1 MYMKSF
7 FKSILVYVLTF
18 LARATLAIFKPKI
31 IAITGNIGK
40 TSTKDA
46 ISAVMAKQYLVRGS
60 HKSFNSEIGVPLT
73 ILGEDNQWGNV
84 FGWIA
89 VCVRATLRLIVRE
102 EYPTWLI
109 LEVGA
114 DKPNDI
120 RTITEWLR
128 PHIVVLTQFGEVP
141 VHIENFKNDRD
152 LVIKEKAYLPQ
163 ALKKN
168 GIFIFYGDDLD
179 TQGIAQH
186 IQHAQMTFGFRDT
199 NTVQI
204 LETKI
209 MYTDKGIVK
218 GMEYIIKTPHAGII
232 TIQKEG
238 FLGNTYAS
246 ACAAACVIAQVC
258 GVESKYI
265 QDALTAYVPEAGRM
279 RIIEGIKNTILI
291 DDTYNAAPK
300 AMQHAL
306 DTLGAID
313 TPHKKIAIL
322 GDMLELGK
330 HTEKAHRNIGA
341 KVASVAHILIT
352 VGIRARFIV
361 TGALDAGMK
370 DDQIFQFE
378 NSRSA
383 GKFAESLIQ
392 EGDII
397 LLKASQG
404 IRMERATE
412 ELLRYPE
419 FKSALLPRQ
428 SNEWQKR

>member
-1 MYMKSF
+1 MKSF
-7 FKSILVYVLTF
+7 FKSILVYVLTL
-18 LARATLAIFKPKI
+18 LARATLAIYKPKI

-46 ISAVMAKQYLVRGS
+46 VSAVMATQYLARGS
-60 HKSFNSEIGVPLT
+60 YKSFNSEIGVPLT
-73 ILGEDNQWGNV
+73 ILGGGSHSGKKI
-84 FGWIA
+84 GWIS
-89 VCVRATLRLIVRE
+89 VCVRAALRLIVRE
-102 EYPTWLI
+102 EYPQWLI

-114 DKPNDI
+114 DYPKDI
-120 RTITEWLR
+120 YTITQWLR
-128 PHIVVLTQFGEVP
+128 PDIAVLTQFGEVP

-168 GIFIFYGDDLD
+168 GTFIFYGDDMD

-186 IQHAQMTFGFRDT
+186 TQHTQMTFGFRDT

-204 LETKI
+204 LETKT
-209 MYTDKGIVK
+209 MYTDKGVVR
-218 GMEYIIKTPHAGII
+218 GMEYIIKTQHAGIV

-238 FLGNTYAS
+238 FLGNTYAA
-246 ACAAACVIAQVC
+246 ACAAACAIAQIC
-258 GVESKYI
+258 DVEPKYI
-265 QDALTAYVPEAGRM
+265 QDALTAYVPETGRM
-279 RIIEGIKNTILI
+279 RILEGVKNSILI

-306 DTLGAID
+306 DTLGDID

-330 HTEKAHRNIGA
+330 HTEKAHRDVGA

-361 TGALDAGMK
+361 ASALDAGMK

-378 NSRSA
+378 DSRSA

-419 FKSALLPRQ
+419 FKNALLPRQ